1 MKSLFYITVCI
12 VLLVSC
18 GNKKTE
24 TPDDTPTSG
33 VIAIA
38 SDGCFAPVVE
48 EEIAVFESI
57 YKEAGIV
64 SYFSGETETINR
76 LLRDSI
82 RLAITSR
89 PLTKEETEFMNTK
102 KLFPRNIQI
111 ATDAIALI
119 VNKQNTDS
127 LIGIPALRDILT
139 GKIKEW
145 KELSSDNQ
153 SGRIE
158 VVFDNPN
165 SGTVRYAIDSICNG
179 KSFSGDLHAM
189 KENRQVINYV
199 SQNRGALGIIG
210 VNWISNPSDT
220 SNMSFSENIKVM
232 AVSPYRHATATN
244 SFKPYQAYIAL
255 KKYPMSRPVYLI
267 LSEPRMGLASG
278 FTTFI
283 ASDRGQRIILKS
295 GILPA
300 TQPVRLVNVRDQ
312 L

>member
-1 MKSLFYITVCI
+1 
-12 VLLVSC
+12 
-18 GNKKTE
+18 
-24 TPDDTPTSG
+24 
-33 VIAIA
+33 
-38 SDGCFAPVVE
+38 
-48 EEIAVFESI
+48 
-57 YKEAGIV
+57 
-64 SYFSGETETINR
+64 
-76 LLRDSI
+76 
-82 RLAITSR
+82 
-89 PLTKEETEFMNTK
+89 
-102 KLFPRNIQI
+102 
-111 ATDAIALI
+111 
-119 VNKQNTDS
+119 
-127 LIGIPALRDILT
+127 
-139 GKIKEW
+139 
-145 KELSSDNQ
+145 
-153 SGRIE
+153 
-158 VVFDNPN
+158 
-165 SGTVRYAIDSICNG
+165 
-179 KSFSGDLHAM
+179 M

-300 TQPVRLVNVRDQ
+300 TQPVRLVNVRNQ

>member
-64 SYFSGETETINR
+64 PYFSGETETINR

-119 VNKQNTDS
+119 VKS
-127 LIGIPALRDILT
+127 LRS
-139 GKIKEW
+139 K
-145 KELSSDNQ
+145 SSF
-153 SGRIE
+153 R
-158 VVFDNPN
+158 
-165 SGTVRYAIDSICNG
+165 
-179 KSFSGDLHAM
+179 L
-189 KENRQVINYV
+189 
-199 SQNRGALGIIG
+199 
-210 VNWISNPSDT
+210 
-220 SNMSFSENIKVM
+220 
-232 AVSPYRHATATN
+232 
-244 SFKPYQAYIAL
+244 
-255 KKYPMSRPVYLI
+255 
-267 LSEPRMGLASG
+267 
-278 FTTFI
+278 
-283 ASDRGQRIILKS
+283 
-295 GILPA
+295 
-300 TQPVRLVNVRDQ
+300 LVNVTSLGCLLSVYSPSIRYVVTSYPSLPNTTVTVPCSIPVSNVLSNKDFISPGIADVVMSQ
-312 L
+312 SPGVLFKSESLTHPPTAYAS

>member
-1 MKSLFYITVCI
+1 MKNFFYITVCI

-18 GNKKTE
+18 KNKNTD
-24 TPDDTPTSG
+24 TPTDTPTSG

-64 SYFSGETETINR
+64 PYFSGETETINS
-76 LLRDSI
+76 LLHDST

-89 PLTKEETEFMNTK
+89 PLTKEETEFMNSK
-102 KLFPRNIQI
+102 KLFPKSMQI

-119 VNKQNTDS
+119 VNKENTDS
-127 LIGIPALRDILT
+127 LIGIPVLKDILT
-139 GKIKEW
+139 GKMKEW
-145 KELSSDNQ
+145 KDVNRDNK
-153 SGRIE
+153 SGMIE

-165 SGTVRYAIDSICNG
+165 SGTVHYAIDSICAGEAFAGN
-179 KSFSGDLHAM
+179 LHAM
-189 KENRQVINYV
+189 KDNRQVIEYV
-199 SQNRGALGIIG
+199 TRNRGALGIIG
-210 VNWISNPSDT
+210 ANWISNPSDST
-220 SNMSFSENIKVM
+220 NMSFLENIRVM
-232 AVSPYRHATATN
+232 AVSPYRNATVTN

-255 KKYPMSRPVYLI
+255 KSYPMTRPVFLI

-283 ASDRGQRIILKS
+283 SSDRGQRIILKS
-295 GILPA
+295 GIIPA